1 MCAWQGAC
9 ATDMLVLAL
18 VTSLGTVLLP
28 ARGFLRRL
36 TLANQRRGGEGPRR
50 DEARSQGV
58 PERSRR
64 AQRAQRACPN
74 QGACPAPRR
83 TSVQAQPH
91 RLRSKRDAM
100 RRPGAAGGCAA
111 AVLGQRVRGRPVPKG
126 MQELNQLHKCPGLRR
141 NPWRWYEPAGPT
153 GDRHDAH
160 VASREH
166 VHHHDGASASPTG
179 AGTARRGHRREKLRA
194 EARCWYLFRGIK
206 NGCIT
211 LPWFPALL
219 ERGPSTPKGAAP
231 RPNPTNH
238 PRRARPL

>member
-141 NPWRWYEPAGPT
+141 NPWQWYEPAGPT

-160 VASREH
+160 VASMEH
-166 VHHHDGASASPTG
+166 VYHRDGGLRVAHGRSDGTMGTTG
-179 AGTARRGHRREKLRA
+179 ERSCARKRVV
-194 EARCWYLFRGIK
+194 GI
-206 NGCIT
+206 
-211 LPWFPALL
+211 FF
-219 ERGPSTPKGAAP
+219 
-231 RPNPTNH
+231 
-238 PRRARPL
+238 

>member
-1 MCAWQGAC
+1 MGRPNRKFGKMARVHTNFGENMDMCAWQGAC

-91 RLRSKRDAM
+91 RLRSKRDAT
-100 RRPGAAGGCAA
+100 RRPDDAGRCGAVVPGD
-111 AVLGQRVRGRPVPKG
+111 RVWRSSSAKG
-126 MQELNQLHKCPGLRR
+126 AQELHRLCMGHGLRR
-141 NPWRWYEPAGPT
+141 HPRHCGTGLLRPT
-153 GDRHDAH
+153 GDRRDAH
-160 VASREH
+160 
-166 VHHHDGASASPTG
+166 
-179 AGTARRGHRREKLRA
+179 
-194 EARCWYLFRGIK
+194 
-206 NGCIT
+206 
-211 LPWFPALL
+211 
-219 ERGPSTPKGAAP
+219 
-231 RPNPTNH
+231 RP
-238 PRRARPL
+238 

>member
-153 GDRHDAH
+153 GDRQTPTWRQGSTFIIATGPPRRPR
-160 VASREH
+160 ALGR
-166 VHHHDGASASPTG
+166 HDGPQATESC
-179 AGTARRGHRREKLRA
+179 ARKRVV
-194 EARCWYLFRGIK
+194 GIFL
-206 NGCIT
+206 G
-211 LPWFPALL
+211 
-219 ERGPSTPKGAAP
+219 G
-231 RPNPTNH
+231 
-238 PRRARPL
+238 